1 MRIKMNSAIYFIKLF
16 ICISFICTLECIH
29 KCMISNR
36 KDLLCHS
43 PNYFNYSLD
52 RLLAEG
58 TSESNE
64 KKVKDIPNME
74 LLKSLNINYEE
85 YEKMKEIVGSFM
97 DNNNINIANEVL
109 KNIHSF
115 TDIENI
121 YSLINDSS
129 KSPLI
134 KTFLKE
140 FGSIFPHMLNNVPKL
155 LFDLCQR
162 NPLHIILGLI
172 VILAAVYVFENF
184 KNFEC

>member
-1 MRIKMNSAIYFIKLF
+1 MRIKMNSGIFFIKLL
-16 ICISFICTLECIH
+16 ICISFICVFECFN
-29 KCMISNR
+29 KCMISYR
-36 KDLLCHS
+36 KDLLWYSENC
-43 PNYFNYSLD
+43 FNYSID
-52 RLLAEG
+52 RSLAEG
-58 TSESNE
+58 SSESKE
-64 KKVKDIPNME
+64 TKVKDIPNIE

-97 DNNNINIANEVL
+97 DNNNLNIANEVL

-115 TDIENI
+115 TNIENI
-121 YSLINDSS
+121 FSLINDSS
-129 KSPLI
+129 KSPVL

-162 NPLHIILGLI
+162 NPLHIILGLT
-172 VILAAVYVFENF
+172 VILAAIYVFENF